1 MDINLTSGVAEQ
13 GIKLVEKVVDEISK
27 LNEEAKVANNISE
40 LQQQIVDIL
49 NQVQGMTLAHSR
61 DFLRARPI
69 FKLKD
74 GTVVKIY
81 KNPVGVE
88 HIFLANDTG
97 EMVFGGFV
105 GWIHTQ
111 WLKVAIQTIKREF
124 RA

>member
-1 MDINLTSGVAEQ
+1 MDINLTLGVAEQ
-13 GIKLVEKVVDEISK
+13 GIKLVEKLVDEISEF
-27 LNEEAKVANNISE
+27 NEEAKVANNISE
-40 LQQQIVDIL
+40 VQQQIVEIL

-61 DFLRARPI
+61 DFVRATPL

-97 EMVFGGFV
+97 EMVFAGFV

-111 WLKVAIQTIKREF
+111 CLKVAIQTIKREF
-124 RA
+124 GV

>member
-1 MDINLTSGVAEQ
+1 MDINLTSGVAEE

-27 LNEEAKVANNISE
+27 FNEEAKVANNISE
-40 LQQQIVDIL
+40 LQQQIVDIF

-61 DFLRARPI
+61 DFLRATPI

-111 WLKVAIQTIKREF
+111 CLKEAIQTIKREF